1 MLRQSQILSP
11 SIYKPEKKQ
20 PIKTVHFKMF
30 AFSFSPCRFSVTKRG
45 SDFSGTFVFT
55 VDDDAYAAMLTFSDN
70 DSAPSASATINL
82 ELSAGQVVRVENVDS
97 TIIFGTEFGLV
108 YTWFSGHLLY
118 PLWKMLTLKLRSF
131 DIGIDKIFDIL
142 LFNKVSHA
150 QAQTFLVFFLH
161 WNQRIRIHIINMST

>member
-1 MLRQSQILSP
+1 MKMLRQSQILSP
-11 SIYKPEKKQ
+11 SIYKPEKNQ

-30 AFSFSPCRFSVTKRG
+30 AFSFSHCRFSVTKRG

-97 TIIFGTEFGLV
+97 AIIFGTEFGLV
-108 YTWFSGHLLY
+108 YTWFSGHLLF
-118 PLWKMLTLKLRSF
+118 PL
-131 DIGIDKIFDIL
+131 
-142 LFNKVSHA
+142 
-150 QAQTFLVFFLH
+150 
-161 WNQRIRIHIINMST
+161 